1 MTIIEQFV
9 EKVLNEEGQFLLN
22 KEDACASF
30 FQDKVG
36 AARYVFARYNYG
48 KNCAARLADLTL
60 GPELVAVVAN
70 NLVHIVDV
78 AFFEVYWGERLPAMG
93 NVVYFGDIRANAQR
107 QVQNEFFPVLFNQLD
122 YDEITDENEL
132 ERCKRKAREII
143 LRNGDFTE
151 FGICDIEI
159 SANQFAQVIC
169 GFTTVKEITV
179 NMFGE
184 HERYY
189 KSQKAKL
196 ETIKKLVQSPDI
208 VEDWERKLADGV
220 NSVEAK
226 AVTVEFTM
234 NGKTE
239 AAKVEPFR
247 LLNNLVE
254 KDYFS
259 AYNFVTAIRGDDLIK
274 KLGAAT
280 FRFANSNEPVLTC
293 EHITKVT
300 YGKRVLFEREI

>member
-1 MTIIEQFV
+1 MTTIERFV
-9 EKVLNEEGQFLLN
+9 EKVLTEEGQFSLE
-22 KEDACASF
+22 KEGMYASF

-36 AARYVFARYNYG
+36 AARYVFARYDYRENDVTG
-48 KNCAARLADLTL
+48 LTDLTL
-60 GPELVAVVAN
+60 MPELVAIVAN
-70 NLVHIVDV
+70 NLVYIVNV
-78 AFFEVYWGERLPAMG
+78 AFFEVYWGERLPLIS
-93 NVVYFGDIRANAQR
+93 NVVYFGDICANAQQ
-107 QVQNEFFPVLFNQLD
+107 QVQDEIFPVLFNQLD
-122 YDEITDENEL
+122 FDEITDENEL
-132 ERCKRKAREII
+132 EHCRRKAREII
-143 LRNGDFTE
+143 LYNEDFVE
-151 FGICDIEI
+151 LNKCDIKI
-159 SANQFAQVIC
+159 SKNQVAQVLC

-208 VEDWERKLADGV
+208 AEDWERKLADGV
-220 NSVEAK
+220 KSVEAK